1 MKIHST
7 AIFLALGSWI
17 LRIGTKGSARIA
29 ISLTTLVNA
38 AVSYMMVIFEGQPG
52 NCNGLVPQLS
62 EIG

>member
-1 MKIHST
+1 MGK
-7 AIFLALGSWI
+7 
-17 LRIGTKGSARIA
+17 KGSARIA
-29 ISLTTLVNA
+29 ISLITLVNA